1 MTEAE
6 KKLRKQYTKERK
18 RVQKIIKNASIDV
31 AIPKLKE
38 LTTGEIKTG
47 LKQLKKIH
55 SREKI
60 YNASDLR
67 STKTREEADE
77 EYFDDEEGGRYSD
90 SDIVTF
96 DLFIDA
102 TDKFLENF
110 DSASKDDPAGARIML
125 QFYEDMFESRPK
137 DMTEEQFKR
146 KFGTWLEGAYREDK
160 YGAAEFYNDEY
171 ARKYIMQFLPYMGDY
186 FRKKFNEINEN
197 YGDFYLPAEDL

>member
-1 MTEAE
+1 MTKAE
-6 KKLRKQYTKERK
+6 KKLRNQYSKERK
-18 RVQKIIKNASIDV
+18 RVQQIIKRSGEKV
-31 AIPKLKE
+31 YIPKLKE
-38 LTTGEIKTG
+38 LTTSEIKKG
-47 LKQLKKIH
+47 LKSISEIH
-55 SREKI
+55 KREQI
-60 YNASDLR
+60 YNIPDLR

-96 DLFIDA
+96 DPFIDA

-160 YGAAEFYNDEY
+160 YGPAEFYNDEY
-171 ARKYIMQFLPYMGDY
+171 ARKYIIQFLPYMGDY
-186 FRKKFNEINEN
+186 FRQKFNKINEN